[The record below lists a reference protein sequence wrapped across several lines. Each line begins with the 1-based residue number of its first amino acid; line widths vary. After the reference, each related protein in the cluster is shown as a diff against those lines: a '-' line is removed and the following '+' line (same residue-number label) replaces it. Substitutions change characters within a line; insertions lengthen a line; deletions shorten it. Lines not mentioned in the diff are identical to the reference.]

1 MGIKIKQEIINE
13 AIKYYK
19 NNNISVVECA
29 KKYNIG
35 ATTLTRY
42 LKVNGIEI
50 KKNNGNKYT
59 YNENYFE
66 TIDTEDKAY

>member
-1 MGIKIKQEIINE
+1 MGVKIKQEIIDN
-13 AIKYYK
+13 AINYYK
-19 NNNISVVECA
+19 NNYISIVECA

-35 ATTLTRY
+35 TTTLSRY
-42 LKVNGIEI
+42 LKANGVEI

-66 TIDTEDKAY
+66 VINTEDKAY